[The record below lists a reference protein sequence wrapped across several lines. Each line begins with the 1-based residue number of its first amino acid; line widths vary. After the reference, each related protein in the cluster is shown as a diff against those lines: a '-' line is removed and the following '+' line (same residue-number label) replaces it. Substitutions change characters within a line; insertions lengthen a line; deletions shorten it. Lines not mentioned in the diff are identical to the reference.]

1 MAKIQYSLNS
11 MRAYVGRTSTLTFQ
25 NMEISIS
32 NGKSRCKFCLV
43 GIMLGVPT
51 ILAYVNNVSPSCVY
65 FIIISRLRK
74 QTSAESEHSNQ
85 NQNQNRWSPLHCY
98 HFFSCNFS
106 CNPHTHFPR
115 RCCSTRR
122 EKFQKMCGKVDNGN
136 IQKSMTIVGPRQ
148 PLLSLLLHFVDIR

>member
-74 QTSAESEHSNQ
+74 QTSAESEHFNQ
-85 NQNQNRWSPLHCY
+85 NQNQKDIPLAWIGIFFCHFYAFDALNVYHCVY
-98 HFFSCNFS
+98 YSCITSVLHFFWTSFAPIMRHKISLISC
-106 CNPHTHFPR
+106 
-115 RCCSTRR
+115 
-122 EKFQKMCGKVDNGN
+122 DNRIKLLN
-136 IQKSMTIVGPRQ
+136 IV
-148 PLLSLLLHFVDIR
+148 